1 MQVIAENIET
11 FILLNGISVRSEIQ
25 LEEGL
30 LLQPAD
36 TSHIDFDSAI
46 SACFQPDDIAVVLAF
61 IPRISS
67 QFRISTSSPRATAAK
82 AWNSS
87 WDALLLSAIFHT
99 EIGFNIQSSNSAM
112 DISSNSR
119 LSAIHRHMSGFNDA
133 LPYTVTD
140 SDTDWISRHFS
151 SARTLLED
159 DRFQTAVQCLSTY
172 HWHPN
177 PRIKLAMIWAGI
189 EGIFGA
195 SSEIRF
201 RISLYMARF
210 LHPDNE
216 FERKEVY
223 QKVKKLYDVRSK
235 AVHGANLK
243 GDLHVAS
250 TDSAKL
256 LNALITKCIEKRS
269 LPLEE
274 DLVP

>member
-1 MQVIAENIET
+1 MRVIAKSCET
-11 FILLNGISVRSEIQ
+11 FILLNGICVRSDIQ

-36 TSHIDFDSAI
+36 TSHIDFNCAI
-46 SACFQPDDIAVVLAF
+46 STCAEPDDIAVVLAF
-61 IPRISS
+61 LPRISS
-67 QFRISTSSPRATAAK
+67 QFRIRTSSPRATAEK

-87 WDALLLSAIFHT
+87 WDAILLSAIFHT
-99 EIGFNIQSSNSAM
+99 EIGFNIQSSDSAM
-112 DISSNSR
+112 EISSSSSLR
-119 LSAIHRHMSGFNDA
+119 AIHRHMSGFNDS
-133 LPYTVTD
+133 LPYTLTE
-140 SDTDWISRHFS
+140 SDNDWIARHFA

-201 RISLYMARF
+201 RISLCMARF
-210 LHPDNE
+210 LYPDNE
-216 FERKEVY
+216 FERRKTY
-223 QKVKKLYDVRSK
+223 QIVKKLYDVRSK
-235 AVHGANLK
+235 AVHGAKLK
-243 GDLHVAS
+243 GDLQVAS
-250 TDSAKL
+250 TDSANL
-256 LNALITKCIEKRS
+256 LNALIAKCIETRS

>member
-1 MQVIAENIET
+1 MQVIAENSET

-36 TSHIDFDSAI
+36 TSHIDFNTAI
-46 SACFQPDDIAVVLAF
+46 SACAQPDDIAVVLAF

-67 QFRISTSSPRATAAK
+67 QFHISAPSPRVTAAK

-112 DISSNSR
+112 DISSRSSLR
-119 LSAIHRHMSGFNDA
+119 AIHRYMSGFNESV
-133 LPYTVTD
+133 PYTLTD
-140 SDTDWISRHFS
+140 SDTAWISRHFS

-189 EGIFGA
+189 EGIFEV

-216 FERKEVY
+216 LERKETY
-223 QKVKKLYDVRSK
+223 HKVKKLYDVRSK
-235 AVHGANLK
+235 AVHGAKLK
-243 GDLHVAS
+243 GDLQVAS
-250 TDSAKL
+250 TDSANL
-256 LNALITKCIEKRS
+256 LNALITKCIETRS
-269 LPLEE
+269 LPLEA

>member
-1 MQVIAENIET
+1 MQMIAENSET
-11 FILLNGISVRSEIQ
+11 FILLNGISVRSDIQ

-36 TSHIDFDSAI
+36 TSHIDFNSAI
-46 SACFQPDDIAVVLAF
+46 SACAQPDDIAVVLAF

-67 QFRISTSSPRATAAK
+67 QFRINASSPRAAAAK

-87 WDALLLSAIFHT
+87 WDALLLSAIFHA
-99 EIGFNIQSSNSAM
+99 EVGFNIQSSNSAM
-112 DISSNSR
+112 DISSSSSLR
-119 LSAIHRHMSGFNDA
+119 AIHHHMSGFSES
-133 LPYTVTD
+133 LPYTLSD
-140 SDTDWISRHFS
+140 SDTDWISMHFS
-151 SARTLLED
+151 SARTLLKD

-210 LHPDNE
+210 LYPENE
-216 FERKEVY
+216 FDMKETY
-223 QKVKKLYDVRSK
+223 QKVKELYNVRSK
-235 AVHGANLK
+235 AVHGAKLK
-243 GDLHVAS
+243 GDLQVAS
-250 TDSAKL
+250 TDSATL
-256 LNALITKCIEKRS
+256 LNALITKCIETRS